1 MAKKT
6 KEKEQPLEETTVPK
20 NSLSQIA
27 AFLKANKED
36 HYNFEEQKDYKISSG
51 SLILDL
57 ETGGGLSPGV
67 DRFTGIS
74 EGGKTSCALSYAKQF
89 QLKHGD
95 RGMVIY
101 IKSEGRLSPEMIDRA
116 GVDISPEKWFIFE
129 SNVYEAA
136 IDLMRDLVGN
146 NPYKKFYLF
155 IIDCIDALM
164 PKKDKDKATSEAT
177 KVAGGA
183 VLGTDF
189 LRRMS
194 LAMAK
199 RGHIVIMMSQRR
211 ERPKIDPYAKVETKL
226 TNGSG
231 GNALEHYANWIFEF
245 QPRFKDDLFINAKG
259 KTIGHYAKIIFR
271 KSTNER
277 TGLLVRYPI
286 KYGRSQGKSIWIEQE
301 IADLLLAFDKL
312 KAAGAWINVD
322 ENLRKEVLDTGL
334 EMPDKFNGST
344 KLLDYLESNEATTAF
359 LFNKVYQT
367 VTGENAVLS
376 QPIKEEE
383 AEEALVADF

>member
-1 MAKKT
+1 MAKKNKDESEDKVT
-6 KEKEQPLEETTVPK
+6 TSLEQI
-20 NSLSQIA
+20 Q

-36 HYNFEEQKDYKISSG
+36 HYNFEEARNYKISTG

-57 ETGGGLSPGV
+57 ETGGGLTPGV

-74 EGGKTSCALSYAKQF
+74 EGGKTSCALSVARQF

-95 RGMVIY
+95 KGMVIY
-101 IKSEGRLSPEMIDRA
+101 IKSEGRLSDEILLRA
-116 GVDISPEKWFIFE
+116 GVDTSPDKWFVFE

-146 NPYKKFYLF
+146 NPTKKFYLF
-155 IIDCIDALM
+155 VIDCIDALI
-164 PKKDKDKATSEAT
+164 PKNDKAKATSEAT

-194 LAMAK
+194 LAMVK
-199 RGHIVIMMSQRR
+199 RGHMVIMMSQRR
-211 ERPKIDPYAKVETKL
+211 ERPKIDPYAKVEAKL

-245 QPRFKDDLFINAKG
+245 QPRFKDDFFMASKE
-259 KTIGHYAKIIFR
+259 KDARAIGHYAKIIFR

-286 KYGRSQGKSIWIEQE
+286 KYGRIGGKSIWVERE

-312 KAAGAWINVD
+312 KANGAWINVD
-322 ENLRKEVLDTGL
+322 ESLRKEVLDSGY
-334 EMPDKFNGST
+334 EIPEKFNGQN
-344 KLLDYLESNEATTAF
+344 KFLDFLEENEKTTAF
-359 LFNKVYQT
+359 LFNKVYET

-376 QPIKEEE
+376 DKIEEPEEE
-383 AEEALVADF
+383 DEAKETEF